1 MIGFRGS
8 MEIIHKINSLETFF
22 LREYPNLLLI
32 FIFIFFF
39 FWPLLVASG
48 ILVPQRPGIKPGPGA
63 VEALSP
69 NHWTARESPH

>member
-1 MIGFRGS
+1 

-32 FIFIFFF
+32 FIIYLFIY

-48 ILVPQRPGIKPGPGA
+48 ILVPQQPGIKPGPGA

-69 NHWTARESPH
+69 NYWTARESPH